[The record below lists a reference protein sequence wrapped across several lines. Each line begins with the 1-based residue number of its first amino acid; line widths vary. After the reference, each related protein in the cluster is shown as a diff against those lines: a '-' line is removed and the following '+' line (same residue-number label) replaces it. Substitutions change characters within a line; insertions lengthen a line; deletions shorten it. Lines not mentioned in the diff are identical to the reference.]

1 MSSVLLKFSRLDS
14 GLRTFLTI
22 WGGQTIS
29 LIGTSMTRF
38 ALLTW
43 AFDQTKEATTLAL
56 LGFSSFIFYVLLS
69 PLAGVL
75 VDRWNRRVVM
85 FVTDLGAALITLMVF
100 LLALSGN
107 LQIWHLYL
115 AEALT
120 GAFEAFQVPAYQAAI
135 TMLIPKQHYARA
147 SGLNSFGMGASRII
161 APFLAGLVLTVSSLS
176 VVMIFDLLSC
186 AAALITLLFV
196 HIPRS
201 PITEPS
207 AAKEPFRQQMTFG
220 FRWIWPRKGL
230 LYLLLLMACANFMA
244 SLTYF
249 GVMPAMILARSGGN
263 AFALAAVRGAL
274 GVGGL
279 VGSALLATWGG
290 PKRQIHGVLLFCAVS
305 FLLGDFLMGVGQSL
319 PFWIFAALTTEFF
332 IPFLVG
338 ADRSIWQRKV
348 PPDVQGRVFA
358 MRDMCRLAAMPIGYL
373 ITGPLADQVFVPAM
387 MPGGAL
393 SYTFGWLVGTGPG
406 AGMGLM
412 FVCTALLGGTISL
425 CGYLSRAVRQVESD
439 LPDHTALEPI
449 KTDEE
454 KSQPAPTEVLLAEA

>member
-1 MSSVLLKFSRLDS
+1 MASFNSNSAVLTP

-43 AFDQTKEATTLAL
+43 AYDQTKEATTLAL

-85 FVTDLGAALITLMVF
+85 FVTDLGAALMTLMVF

-196 HIPRS
+196 RIPRP

-207 AAKEPFRQQMTFG
+207 TAKEPFRHQMTFG

-249 GVMPAMILARSGGN
+249 GVMPAMILARSGGKC
-263 AFALAAVRGAL
+263 LCPGR
-274 GVGGL
+274 
-279 VGSALLATWGG
+279 
-290 PKRQIHGVLLFCAVS
+290 
-305 FLLGDFLMGVGQSL
+305 
-319 PFWIFAALTTEFF
+319 
-332 IPFLVG
+332 
-338 ADRSIWQRKV
+338 RSRRA
-348 PPDVQGRVFA
+348 GRW
-358 MRDMCRLAAMPIGYL
+358 R
-373 ITGPLADQVFVPAM
+373 
-387 MPGGAL
+387 
-393 SYTFGWLVGTGPG
+393 SGW
-406 AGMGLM
+406 
-412 FVCTALLGGTISL
+412 
-425 CGYLSRAVRQVESD
+425 
-439 LPDHTALEPI
+439 
-449 KTDEE
+449 
-454 KSQPAPTEVLLAEA
+454 